1 MSTDKTVKRRTKA
14 IAATI
19 TFDEP
24 WSASRRKMS
33 TDKTVKRRTKAIAAT
48 ITFDEPWLARW
59 LKLSTDEIVKPKTK
73 GGAVVVTFD
82 DLRSTSR
89 LELKKPTESAKEPI
103 NDLEEQVTL
112 SQELPTNSKTF
123 ENKSVYDLTV
133 DELKECLKLPAESI
147 VIGEKSSKTITLTDD
162 EADKLWDKISVPQ
175 DPNNKYNQNYSL
187 AEAARVLKMNLP
199 TVKEWMEAGK
209 IIGFKYR
216 DNEWLIPKEQIRNGK
231 VAPGL
236 DKLKKFFRNSKV
248 LWIYLTRKKYYQNES
263 VVPLELHFENKL
275 EVAVKKAEEY
285 GMSFS

>member
-1 MSTDKTVKRRTKA
+1 MAKPTHQTNTSQHAKKSTERTVNQGTKA
-14 IAATI
+14 MAATV

-24 WSASRRKMS
+24 KSAS
-33 TDKTVKRRTKAIAAT
+33 
-48 ITFDEPWLARW
+48 W
-59 LKLSTDEIVKPKTK
+59 
-73 GGAVVVTFD
+73 
-82 DLRSTSR
+82 
-89 LELKKPTESAKEPI
+89 LELEIPIDGAKEPV

-123 ENKSVYDLTV
+123 ENKRVYDLTV
-133 DELKECLKLPAESI
+133 DELIECLKLPAESI
-147 VIGEKSSKTITLTDD
+147 VIGEKSPKTISLTDD
-162 EADKLWDKISVPQ
+162 EADKLWDKISIPQ
-175 DPNNKYNQNYSL
+175 DPNNKYNQNYSP
-187 AEAARVLKMNLP
+187 AEAAKVLKMNLP

-209 IIGFKYR
+209 IISFKDR

-275 EVAVKKAEEY
+275 EVAVKKAKEY